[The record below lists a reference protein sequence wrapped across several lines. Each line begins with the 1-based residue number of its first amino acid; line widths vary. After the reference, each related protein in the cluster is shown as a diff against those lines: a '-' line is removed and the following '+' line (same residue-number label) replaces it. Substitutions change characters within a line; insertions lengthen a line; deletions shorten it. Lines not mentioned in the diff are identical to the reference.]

1 MSNLPP
7 KPDFPRAPSVWPA
20 PGEDRRLGGRSTPDR
35 PARQRDDRDARDR
48 ERGSRSHYPP
58 RSPAS
63 SRDSYVA
70 NSRGTY
76 HGRDYRG
83 RDDSHPRDNLRNDWN
98 RDRGAYRRQSGR
110 PDDTWI
116 PRKDYGAD
124 RASSSRRGYDG
135 PHPRETEWR
144 SRDDYRRDRERGR
157 SRERDYPY
165 EERRD
170 REHDRRHASP
180 TYRPAPLSPCRD
192 YHMGAQSPPRRPRPS
207 YPPRGRRSSSPR
219 STGSRS
225 RKSSPMTRVKLEVSD
240 LHLPHEN
247 APQQTSPSS
256 PRKSSRFSRSASP
269 RRRLSSASSTT
280 RSQVKPES
288 PGAEARQLVHHDKP
302 HGDDGP
308 SLPEPEPIK
317 IEDQPVDSGTSF
329 EGQMHAEPVAE
340 SSFSKGKDHPNDR
353 DREPHATIQ
362 STSPQQTPLSPLEH
376 NQLQHLHQGM
386 EVVPTPSTEP
396 TKPAV
401 TQPYLP
407 IIPRYEAKPK
417 FSLAYETEFQRLDAH
432 RAHAAAEWRRCSKAS
447 RRALHELDMTT
458 LDLRAAQHRRQLA
471 ESHRKKA
478 HHGQLGID
486 AETEH

>member
-7 KPDFPRAPSVWPA
+7 KPDFSRAPSVWPA
-20 PGEDRRLGGRSTPDR
+20 PGEDRRLGGRSTPDW
-35 PARQRDDRDARDR
+35 PSRQRDDRDAREH
-48 ERGSRSHYPP
+48 ERGGRSYYPP
-58 RSPAS
+58 GSPAS
-63 SRDSYVA
+63 SRDSYGA
-70 NSRGTY
+70 NSRSAY
-76 HGRDYRG
+76 HGRGYRG
-83 RDDSHPRDNLRNDWN
+83 HDDSRHRDNLRKDWN
-98 RDRGAYRRQSGR
+98 RDRGSYRR

-144 SRDDYRRDRERGR
+144 SRDDYRRERERGR

-165 EERRD
+165 TDRKD
-170 REHDRRHASP
+170 REHDRRRSSP

-192 YHMGAQSPPRRPRPS
+192 YHTGVHSPSRRPRPS
-207 YPPRGRRSSSPR
+207 YPPGGRRSSSPR

-225 RKSSPMTRVKLEVSD
+225 RKSSTSPMTRVKPEVSD
-240 LHLPHEN
+240 HHLPHEN
-247 APQQTSPSS
+247 APQQTSLSS

-269 RRRLSSASSTT
+269 RRPLSPKSSPT

-288 PGAEARQLVHHDKP
+288 PEAEARQHFHPDEP
-302 HGDDGP
+302 HGDDRP
-308 SLPEPEPIK
+308 KLPKHEPAK
-317 IEDQPVDSGTSF
+317 GEDQLVVL
-329 EGQMHAEPVAE
+329 ENQIHAEPTAE
-340 SSFSKGKDHPNDR
+340 PPFSKGKDRSDARDR
-353 DREPHATIQ
+353 DPHATKKQ

-376 NQLQHLHQGM
+376 YQLQQLHQGA
-386 EVVPTPSTEP
+386 EAVPTPSTEP
-396 TKPAV
+396 AKPAV

-417 FSLAYETEFQRLDAH
+417 FSLAYEAEFHRLDAH
-432 RAHAAAEWRRCSKAS
+432 RAHAATEWRRCSKAS

-458 LDLRAAQHRRQLA
+458 LDLRAAQHRRELA

-486 AETEH
+486 AETEQ